1 MIVFFVLGKS
11 IWLSNSC
18 VRYAKTD
25 GQILQEIYYISS
37 LAQLIMFFVIFAKIK
52 LFLSVLETWMSVT
65 EMANL

>member
-1 MIVFFVLGKS
+1 V
-11 IWLSNSC
+11 C
-18 VRYAKTD
+18 YAKTD
-25 GQILQEIYYISS
+25 GQILQKIYYISS